1 LRPDEAKNTPII
13 AVARTILQAAWHLL
27 KEGVEYQELGGD
39 YFERLQSEATAR
51 QLVQRLERLG
61 YTVEVQAKVAAS

>member
-1 LRPDEAKNTPII
+1 
-13 AVARTILQAAWHLL
+13 VARTILQAAWHIL

-39 YFERLQSEATAR
+39 YFERLPSEATAR

-61 YTVEVQAKVAAS
+61 YTVEVQAKAAAS